1 MLELATGCCVQR
13 RLAFCNNRRW
23 SGYLTNGCLLDLR
36 WSCLFRCLF
45 GRWVQVT
52 LLLQLWCHQE
62 LLQLLLLF
70 LWINNLGLSSVFRVG
85 VIVALSE
92 WLLFLPVDSLLPL
105 DQVLVILML
114 LIDLHAFF
122 YIIIGAL
129 MNERTHWLRCLCSR
143 PHNRRSIR
151 KISIRFPLAS
161 SPLSGM
167 TEQPLSLII
176 ICLRASRV
184 ICLNIQFLKVIW
196 RWLMHRNAFIAW
208 KVAFLVPILLQVA
221 AVLICVRSLINEVWL
236 VGLTAELLSILHMI
250 TTLLMT
256 MGLITMIGGRIR
268 LRQ

>member
-13 RLAFCNNRRW
+13 RLAFCNYRRR

-45 GRWVQVT
+45 GRWVQVL

-62 LLQLLLLF
+62 LLQLLLL
-70 LWINNLGLSSVFRVG
+70 LWGINDLGLLSVFRVG

-92 WLLFLPVDSLLPL
+92 WLLFLPVDSLLSL
-105 DQVLVILML
+105 DRVLVILML

-122 YIIIGAL
+122 HIIIGAL
-129 MNERTHWLRCLCSR
+129 MNERTHWLGCLRSR

-161 SPLSGM
+161 SPLGGM

-184 ICLNIQFLKVIW
+184 ICLNLQFLKVIW
-196 RWLMHRNAFIAW
+196 RWLTHRSAFIAW

-221 AVLICVRSLINEVWL
+221 AVLICVWSLIHEVWL
-236 VGLTAELLSILHMI
+236 VGLAAKLLAILHMI
-250 TTLLMT
+250 ITLLMA
-256 MGLITMIGGRIR
+256 MGLITMIGGRVR
-268 LRQ
+268 PWQ